1 MKLSK
6 RNRRLIISLISVLV
20 LAFASRYLP
29 PSQNIENLAQQK
41 QPGLYKVTKFID
53 GDTIIVDM
61 DGKAQTIRF
70 IGVDTPEEFDSRK
83 PVQCFAKA
91 AAQHTKD
98 LIGNDGVRLE
108 SDPQSDNRDRYDR
121 LLRFVYTS
129 SGTLVNYQI
138 VADGYGFTTTGFPFT
153 RMDDFRAAQNK
164 ARQENKGLWGDCQI
178 NYPKGYPQ
186 TNPVAPAPSY

>member
-1 MKLSK
+1 MRS
-6 RNRRLIISLISVLV
+6 IISLLLV
-20 LAFASRYLP
+20 LILALSSRYLP
-29 PSQNIENLAQQK
+29 QSHQVAQTLEK
-41 QPGLYKVTKFID
+41 TQPGLYRVSKFID

-61 DGKAQTIRF
+61 DGKDQTIRF

-108 SDPQSDNRDRYDR
+108 SDAQSDNRDRYDR
-121 LLRFVYTS
+121 LLRYIYTPG
-129 SGTLVNYQI
+129 GTLVNYQI

-153 RMDDFRAAQNK
+153 KMATFRAAQAT
-164 ARQENKGLWGDCQI
+164 AREQNKGLWGDCTI

-186 TNPVAPAPSY
+186 TNPIGPAPKY